1 MAVVSVQWCRVVI
14 CGIRVSHDG
23 GVAVIED
30 DRLVFGIELEKLDN
44 SRRHRTLGDLDQ
56 VADILRSEGLAPT
69 DIDRFV
75 VDGSAPEMDSTE
87 TARIATLVGGRPV
100 ELAIAPYQD
109 RPGCTIPLARHRFR
123 GHGFGSAAEEYVSYH
138 HVDQHIMGGYCT
150 SPFAARG
157 EDALVLVG
165 DGGARARLYHVVAAA
180 RRVRSVATCQEQ
192 TQRLSL
198 SSLVRQ
204 DPSLPSRLVVTGESA
219 LDIKWN
225 SQLRGIFEEVWIPP
239 FPDDSGAAI
248 GAACCEMFRK
258 GRSTALRWGVYSGP
272 RVRVCGVPDNWRRQP
287 CDERGVA
294 DLLHRKGEPVV
305 VLSGRA
311 ELGPRALGNRSILAP
326 ATDSAMRDRLN
337 GIKRRAADRS
347 VAAVCLA
354 QRAAE
359 VFGPGG
365 NDPYLTFE
373 HRIRPEWAD
382 RIRAVQLDGTA
393 RVQTIDAAAK
403 SPTARILS
411 AYEAISG
418 VPVLCNTSA
427 NSEGCGF
434 FPDVAAAARWGGTRY
449 IWSEGYLYTDQARVR
464 QTTRE
469 RGSASRE
476 WGHTSVTW

>member
-1 MAVVSVQWCRVVI
+1 VVI

-30 DRLVFGIELEKLDN
+30 DRLVFGVELEKLDN

-56 VADILRSEGLAPT
+56 VAEILRSEGLTPA

-75 VDGSAPEMDSTE
+75 VDGSALETDSTE
-87 TARIATLVGGRPV
+87 STRVATLVGGRPV
-100 ELAIAPYQD
+100 ELTIAPYQD
-109 RPGCTIPLARHRFR
+109 RPGHTVPLARHRFR
-123 GHGFGSAAEEYVSYH
+123 SHGFGSAAQEYVSYH
-138 HVDQHIMGGYCT
+138 HVDQHILGGYCT
-150 SPFAARG
+150 SPFAERG
-157 EDALVLVG
+157 EDALVLIG
-165 DGGARARLYHVVAAA
+165 DGGAVVRLYHVVVAA
-180 RRVRSVATCQEQ
+180 RRVRPVAAFQDRAE
-192 TQRLSL
+192 RLSL

-204 DPSLPSRLVVTGESA
+204 NSSLPRRLVVTGESA

-258 GRSTALRWGVYSGP
+258 GRNPALRWGVYSGP
-272 RVRVCGVPDNWRRQP
+272 RVRVCGVPDNWRRQL

-294 DLLHRKGEPVV
+294 ELLHRKGEPVV

-337 GIKRRAADRS
+337 DIKRRAADRS

-354 QRAAE
+354 ERAAE

-365 NDPYLTFE
+365 SDPYLTFE

-382 RIRAVQLDGTA
+382 RIPAVQVDGTA

-403 SPTARILS
+403 SPTARILA

-418 VPVLCNTSA
+418 IPVLCNTSA
-427 NSEGCGF
+427 NSQGCGF
-434 FPDVAAAARWGGTRY
+434 FPDVVAAARWGGTRH
-449 IWSEGYLYTDQARVR
+449 IWSEGYLYTDQTQSR

-469 RGSASRE
+469 HGWLPRDWSR
-476 WGHTSVTW
+476 TSVTW

>member
-1 MAVVSVQWCRVVI
+1 MVI

-44 SRRHRTLGDLDQ
+44 GRRHHPLGDLEQ
-56 VADILRSEGLAPT
+56 VAAILRSEGLTPA

-75 VDGSAPEMDSTE
+75 VDGSVPETDSTE
-87 TARIATLVGGRPV
+87 PARIATLADGRPV
-100 ELAIAPYQD
+100 ELTIAPYQD
-109 RPGCTIPLARHRFR
+109 RPGRTIPLARHRFR
-123 GHGFGSAAEEYVSYH
+123 GHGFGSAADEYVSYH
-138 HVDQHIMGGYCT
+138 HVDQHIMGGYCA

-165 DGGARARLYHVVAAA
+165 DGGDARRLYHVVAVA
-180 RRVRSVATCQEQ
+180 RKIRSVATFRADSNE
-192 TQRLSL
+192 RLAL

-204 DPSLPSRLVVTGESA
+204 DASLPSKLVVTGESA

-225 SQLRGIFEEVWIPP
+225 SQLQGIVEEIWIPP

-258 GRSTALRWGVYSGP
+258 GRSPALRWGVYSGP
-272 RVRVCGVPDNWRRQP
+272 RVRVCGVPDNWRRQL

-294 DLLHRKGEPVV
+294 ELLHRKGEPVV

-311 ELGPRALGNRSILAP
+311 EIGPRALGNRSILAP

-337 GIKRRAADRS
+337 GIKHRAARRS

-354 QRAAE
+354 ERATE
-359 VFGPGG
+359 VLGPGG
-365 NDPYLTFE
+365 TDPYLTFE
-373 HRIRPEWAD
+373 HRIRTEWTN
-382 RIRAVQLDGTA
+382 RIPAVQVDGTA

-403 SPTARILS
+403 SPMARILA

-418 VPVLCNTSA
+418 IPVLCNTSA

-449 IWSEGYLYTDQARVR
+449 IWSEGYLYTDQARAR
-464 QTTRE
+464 QTIRE
-469 RGSASRE
+469 RGSAPRD
-476 WGHTSVTW
+476 WGHTSVAW

>member
-1 MAVVSVQWCRVVI
+1 MASVQWFGVVI

-23 GVAVIED
+23 GVAVIEG
-30 DRLVFGIELEKLDN
+30 DRLVFCIELDKLDN

-56 VADILRSEGLAPT
+56 VAEILRAQGLTPA

-75 VDGSAPEMDSTE
+75 VDGSVPEPDSTE
-87 TARIATLVGGRPV
+87 PARIATRVGGRPI
-100 ELAIAPYQD
+100 ELTIAPYED
-109 RPGCTIPLARHRFR
+109 RPGRTIPLARHRFR
-123 GHGFGSAAEEYVSYH
+123 GHGFGSAAHEYVGYH

-157 EDALVLVG
+157 QDALVLVG
-165 DGGARARLYHVVAAA
+165 DGGSVGRLYHVVASA
-180 RRVRSVATCQEQ
+180 RKVRSVATFRTDSSERS
-192 TQRLSL
+192 TL

-204 DPSLPSRLVVTGESA
+204 DASLPSKLVVTGESA

-225 SQLRGIFEEVWIPP
+225 SRLRGMVEEIWIPP

-258 GRSTALRWGVYSGP
+258 GRNPALRWGVYSGP
-272 RVRVCGVPDNWRRQP
+272 RVRVCGVPDNWRRQL

-294 DLLHRKGEPVV
+294 ELLHRKGEPVV

-311 ELGPRALGNRSILAP
+311 EIGPRALGNRSILAP
-326 ATDSAMRDRLN
+326 ATDSAMRERLN
-337 GIKRRAADRS
+337 GIKRRAADRP

-354 QRAAE
+354 ERAAE

-365 NDPYLTFE
+365 TDPYLTFE

-382 RIRAVQLDGTA
+382 RIPAVQVAGTA

-403 SPTARILS
+403 SATARILA

-418 VPVLCNTSA
+418 IPVLCNTSA

-434 FPDVAAAARWGGTRY
+434 FPDVAAAARWGGARY
-449 IWSEGYLYTDQARVR
+449 IWSEGYLYTDQSRAR
-464 QTTRE
+464 QISRE
-469 RGSASRE
+469 RGWLPRDWSQ
-476 WGHTSVTW
+476 TIVTW

>member
-1 MAVVSVQWCRVVI
+1 MVI

-30 DRLVFGIELEKLDN
+30 DRLVFGIEMEKLDN
-44 SRRHRTLGDLDQ
+44 GRRHRTLGDLDQ
-56 VADILRSEGLAPT
+56 VTEILRSEGLAPT

-75 VDGSAPEMDSTE
+75 VDGYVPEPDSTE
-87 TARIATLVGGRPV
+87 PARIATVVGGRPV
-100 ELAIAPYQD
+100 ELTIAPHQD
-109 RPGCTIPLARHRFR
+109 RPGHTVPLARHRFR
-123 GHGFGSAAEEYVSYH
+123 GHGFGSAADEYVSYH
-138 HVDQHIMGGYCT
+138 HVDQHIMGGYCA

-165 DGGARARLYHVVAAA
+165 DSAPVRRLYHVVAAA
-180 RRVRSVATCQEQ
+180 RKVRPVAIF
-192 TQRLSL
+192 RDSGSPLGSL
-198 SSLVRQ
+198 ASEDSSL
-204 DPSLPSRLVVTGESA
+204 PTKLVVTGECA

-225 SQLRGIFEEVWIPP
+225 SRLREQGMVEEIWVPP

-258 GRSTALRWGVYSGP
+258 GRNPALRWGVYCGP
-272 RVRVCGVPDNWRRQP
+272 RVGVCGVPDNWRRQL

-294 DLLHRKGEPVV
+294 ELLHRKGEPVV

-311 ELGPRALGNRSILAP
+311 EIGPRALGNRSILAP

-337 GIKRRAADRS
+337 GIKHRAADRS
-347 VAAVCLA
+347 VAAICRVE
-354 QRAAE
+354 RAAE

-365 NDPYLTFE
+365 RDPYLTFE
-373 HRIRPEWAD
+373 HRIRPDWAD
-382 RIRAVQLDGTA
+382 RIPAVRQVDGTA

-403 SPTARILS
+403 SATARILA

-418 VPVLCNTSA
+418 IPVLCNTSA

-434 FPDVAAAARWGGTRY
+434 FPDVSAAARWGGTRY
-449 IWSEGYLYTDQARVR
+449 IWSEGYLYTDQARAR

-469 RGSASRE
+469 RGPAQRD
-476 WGHTSVTW
+476 WGYTSVTW

>member
-1 MAVVSVQWCRVVI
+1 MI

-30 DRLVFGIELEKLDN
+30 DRLVFGVELEKLDN

-56 VADILRSEGLAPT
+56 VAEILRSEGLTPA

-75 VDGSAPEMDSTE
+75 VDGSALETDSTE
-87 TARIATLVGGRPV
+87 PTRVATLVGGRPV
-100 ELAIAPYQD
+100 ELTIAPYQD
-109 RPGCTIPLARHRFR
+109 RPGRTIPLARHRFR
-123 GHGFGSAAEEYVSYH
+123 SHGFGSAAQEYVSYH
-138 HVDQHIMGGYCT
+138 HVDQHILGGYCT
-150 SPFAARG
+150 SPFATRG

-165 DGGARARLYHVVAAA
+165 DGGAVVRLYHVVVAA
-180 RRVRSVATCQEQ
+180 RRVRPVAAFRDRAEH
-192 TQRLSL
+192 LSL
-198 SSLVRQ
+198 SSLVRE
-204 DPSLPSRLVVTGESA
+204 DSSLPSKVVVTGESA

-258 GRSTALRWGVYSGP
+258 GRSPALRWGVYSGP
-272 RVRVCGVPDNWRRQP
+272 RVRVCGVPDNWRRQL
-287 CDERGVA
+287 CDERAVA
-294 DLLHRKGEPVV
+294 ELLHRKGEPVV

-354 QRAAE
+354 ERAAE

-365 NDPYLTFE
+365 SDPYLTFE
-373 HRIRPEWAD
+373 HRIHPEWAD
-382 RIRAVQLDGTA
+382 RVPAVLVDGTA
-393 RVQTIDAAAK
+393 RVQTIDAATK
-403 SPTARILS
+403 SPTARILA
-411 AYEAISG
+411 AYDAISG
-418 VPVLCNTSA
+418 IPVLCNTSA
-427 NSEGCGF
+427 NSQGCGF

-449 IWSEGYLYTDQARVR
+449 IWSEGYLYTDQTQTR

-469 RGSASRE
+469 HGWLPRDWSR
-476 WGHTSVTW
+476 TSVTW